1 MSAVSEVFPEFFL
14 PTSCTV
20 QVRISAPGTLSGSRP
35 FPLSSGCQMGLWG
48 MQISSEPLLLRSLQ
62 WLSLCSG
69 DKASILR
76 MTLGF
81 PVSPHPHVSLLSLAL
96 YSSQNASSSLFLGR
110 HLIVDRIPCCPVCI
124 GPLPCVFTAP
134 VHSHSVTWLKP
145 SLCSP
150 HRDRMA

>member
-1 MSAVSEVFPEFFL
+1 MSAVSEVFSEFFSPYFL
-14 PTSCTV
+14 HGPSSYLCSWNSFW
-20 QVRISAPGTLSGSRP
+20 IS
-35 FPLSSGCQMGLWG
+35 PLSSLIWLPDGLMGNAD
-48 MQISSEPLLLRSLQ
+48 QLRSLQ

-81 PVSPHPHVSLLSLAL
+81 PVSPQPHVSLLSLAL